1 MSTPPPEHG
10 APSTANCRFQPIYSL
25 SHRRSVALEALST
38 TPGQDPT
45 SCLLSS
51 HCREFALLES
61 SPRWL
66 MIKPDPAALITADA
80 RATLVATLES
90 HQLPAHRVVIAV
102 SDAALEQTPALLESL
117 AALKQAGF
125 LLAIDDF
132 GVGSTQLARLSQ
144 LEPDLVKF
152 DHALLE
158 NAAEPG
164 RNRNLLTRLVHL
176 LHEMGALVVLTG
188 VHNEDNLLIA
198 LESGGDLV
206 QGDYVAEA
214 TAAPQ
219 DDASIT
225 PRIDARWDQLMN
237 RELLTRKL
245 TRRQLELARQAFVQS
260 AIALMQGTPFIQAAT
275 PMLAL
280 PDVTRAFLLDQEG
293 RQLGGNLN
301 RQRNG
306 NGQRDDKFSPLTDT
320 TGAIWSRRA
329 YFQHAIDQ
337 PGVLYMSEPYL
348 SMTDTRRCVTLSM
361 AIEIDETL
369 HVLCA
374 DLLVRH

>member
-10 APSTANCRFQPIYSL
+10 SPATANCRFQPIYSL
-25 SHRRSVALEALST
+25 SHRRSVALEALS
-38 TPGQDPT
+38 PSVDQDPT

-51 HCREFALLES
+51 YCREFALLERT
-61 SPRWL
+61 PRWL
-66 MIKPDPAALITADA
+66 MIKPAPVSFASAEARAAL
-80 RATLVATLES
+80 LETLEA
-90 HQLPAHRVVIAV
+90 HQLPSHRIVIAV
-102 SDAALEQTPALLESL
+102 SDAALEQSPELIDALV
-117 AALKQAGF
+117 ALKQAGF

-132 GVGSTQLARLSQ
+132 GVGPTQLARLSQ

-176 LHEMGALVVLTG
+176 MHEMGALVVLTG

-206 QGDYVAEA
+206 QGDYVAEPAA
-214 TAAPQ
+214 TPE
-219 DDASIT
+219 DDAAIT

-245 TRRQLELARQAFVQS
+245 TRRHLELARQAFVQS
-260 AIALMQGTPFIQAAT
+260 AIALMQGTPFTQAAT

-306 NGQRDDKFSPLTDT
+306 NGNRDDKFSPLTDT

-348 SMTDTRRCVTLSM
+348 SMTDTRRCITLSM

-369 HVLCA
+369 HVLCT